1 MPAVRMVMFDLAG
14 TTIRDD
20 NCVAECL
27 YRAAQESG
35 LDCSLE
41 DIQQNIGTNKRDLY
55 RMLICR
61 SRGGV
66 ATLADLGQ
74 VSVSSD
80 EARLAEDTFQLYE
93 RYMLEHYAHEIQE
106 VPGTSE
112 VFRWLKKQGIHV
124 ATDTG
129 FHREINAAIMHS
141 MGWLRDGLVDV
152 SLCVSDV
159 PGERGRPAPYM
170 IFKAMMQLGVT
181 SVQQVVKVG
190 DQPADL
196 LEGIN
201 AGCLGVIAVLSGPL
215 GADVL
220 GAYRHTHMLPSVAE
234 LPQLFLNEAWV

>member
-112 VFRWLKKQGIHV
+112 VFRWLKNR
-124 ATDTG
+124 A
-129 FHREINAAIMHS
+129 S
-141 MGWLRDGLVDV
+141 M
-152 SLCVSDV
+152 
-159 PGERGRPAPYM
+159 
-170 IFKAMMQLGVT
+170 
-181 SVQQVVKVG
+181 
-190 DQPADL
+190 
-196 LEGIN
+196 
-201 AGCLGVIAVLSGPL
+201 
-215 GADVL
+215 
-220 GAYRHTHMLPSVAE
+220 
-234 LPQLFLNEAWV
+234 